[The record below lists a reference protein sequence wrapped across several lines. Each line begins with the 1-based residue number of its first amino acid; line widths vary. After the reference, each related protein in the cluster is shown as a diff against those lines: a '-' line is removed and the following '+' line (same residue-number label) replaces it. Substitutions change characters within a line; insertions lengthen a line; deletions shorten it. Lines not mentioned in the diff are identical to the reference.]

1 MKLKYPSLTQIPF
14 KFDNFKKRDFDS
26 FFQGE
31 NKDLLYFL
39 NTMIKTRGNNSI
51 YIWGPQ
57 GTGKTHL
64 LQAACKQANE
74 MDWHVTYIPLEQ
86 YRDFSI
92 DILDGLGK
100 LDLVCIDDLEFIIDN
115 IEWQQ
120 RVTLLFN
127 EIRDNKN
134 SIIISSKISPNN
146 IKIDLDDLKSRLVWG
161 HVFKIKAADDELKI
175 KILKKEANE
184 RSFNLNDDVVE
195 FLIRRSN
202 RDLTSLIEILDEID
216 RSSLAAKRKITVPF
230 VKELIS

>member
-39 NTMIKTRGNNSI
+39 NTMIKTRSNNSI

-216 RSSLAAKRKITVPF
+216 RSSLAAKRKKTVPF
-230 VKELIS
+230 VKELIR

>member
-1 MKLKYPSLTQIPF
+1 MKLKYPSSTQIPF

>member
-1 MKLKYPSLTQIPF
+1 MKLKYPSSTQIPF

-39 NTMIKTRGNNSI
+39 NTMIKTRSNNSI

>member
-39 NTMIKTRGNNSI
+39 NTMIKTKSNNSI

-146 IKIDLDDLKSRLVWG
+146 IKIGLDDLKSRLVWG

>member
-39 NTMIKTRGNNSI
+39 NTMIKTRCNNSI

>member
-39 NTMIKTRGNNSI
+39 NTMIKTKSNNSI

-64 LQAACKQANE
+64 LQAACKKANE

>member
-1 MKLKYPSLTQIPF
+1 MKLKYPSSTQIPF

-39 NTMIKTRGNNSI
+39 NTMIKTKSNNSI

>member
-26 FFQGE
+26 FFLGE

-39 NTMIKTRGNNSI
+39 NTMIKTRSNNSI

>member
-1 MKLKYPSLTQIPF
+1 MKLKYPSSTQIPF

-39 NTMIKTRGNNSI
+39 NTMIKTKSNNSI
-51 YIWGPQ
+51 YIWGSQ

-64 LQAACKQANE
+64 LQAACKKANE

>member
-1 MKLKYPSLTQIPF
+1 MKLKYPSSTQIPF

-39 NTMIKTRGNNSI
+39 NTMIKTRSNNSI

-146 IKIDLDDLKSRLVWG
+146 IKIGLDDLKSRLVWG

>member
-39 NTMIKTRGNNSI
+39 NTMIKTRSNNSI

-64 LQAACKQANE
+64 LQAACKKANE

>member
-1 MKLKYPSLTQIPF
+1 MKLKYPSSTQIPF

-39 NTMIKTRGNNSI
+39 NTMIKTKSNNSI

-64 LQAACKQANE
+64 LQAACKKANE

-100 LDLVCIDDLEFIIDN
+100 LDLVCIDDLELIIDN

-134 SIIISSKISPNN
+134 SIIMHN
-146 IKIDLDDLKSRLVWG
+146 
-161 HVFKIKAADDELKI
+161 
-175 KILKKEANE
+175 
-184 RSFNLNDDVVE
+184 
-195 FLIRRSN
+195 
-202 RDLTSLIEILDEID
+202 TS
-216 RSSLAAKRKITVPF
+216 V
-230 VKELIS
+230 

>member
-1 MKLKYPSLTQIPF
+1 
-14 KFDNFKKRDFDS
+14 
-26 FFQGE
+26 
-31 NKDLLYFL
+31 
-39 NTMIKTRGNNSI
+39 MIKTKSNNSI

-64 LQAACKQANE
+64 LQAACKKANE

>member
-39 NTMIKTRGNNSI
+39 NTMIKTRSNNSI
-51 YIWGPQ
+51 YIWGSQ

-100 LDLVCIDDLEFIIDN
+100 LDLVCIDDLELIIDN

>member
-1 MKLKYPSLTQIPF
+1 
-14 KFDNFKKRDFDS
+14 
-26 FFQGE
+26 
-31 NKDLLYFL
+31 
-39 NTMIKTRGNNSI
+39 
-51 YIWGPQ
+51 
-57 GTGKTHL
+57 
-64 LQAACKQANE
+64 

-134 SIIISSKISPNN
+134 SIIKSSKISPNN

-175 KILKKEANE
+175 KTLKKEANE

-216 RSSLAAKRKITVPF
+216 RSSLAAKRRITVPF

>member
-39 NTMIKTRGNNSI
+39 NTMIKTKSNNSI

>member
-1 MKLKYPSLTQIPF
+1 MKLKYPSSTQIPF

-39 NTMIKTRGNNSI
+39 NTMIKTRSNNSI

-100 LDLVCIDDLEFIIDN
+100 LDLVCIDDLELIIDN

>member
-14 KFDNFKKRDFDS
+14 KFDNFKKRDFNS

-39 NTMIKTRGNNSI
+39 NTMIKTRSNNSI

-64 LQAACKQANE
+64 LQAACKKANE

>member
-1 MKLKYPSLTQIPF
+1 MKLKYPSSTQIPF

-39 NTMIKTRGNNSI
+39 NTMIKTRSNNSI

-146 IKIDLDDLKSRLVWG
+146 IRIDLDDLKSRLVWG

>member
-1 MKLKYPSLTQIPF
+1 MKLKYPSSTQIPF

-39 NTMIKTRGNNSI
+39 NTMIKTKSNNSI

-64 LQAACKQANE
+64 LQAACKKANE

>member
-1 MKLKYPSLTQIPF
+1 MKLKYSSLTQIPF

-39 NTMIKTRGNNSI
+39 NTMIKTRSNNSI

-146 IKIDLDDLKSRLVWG
+146 IKIGLDDLKSRLVWG